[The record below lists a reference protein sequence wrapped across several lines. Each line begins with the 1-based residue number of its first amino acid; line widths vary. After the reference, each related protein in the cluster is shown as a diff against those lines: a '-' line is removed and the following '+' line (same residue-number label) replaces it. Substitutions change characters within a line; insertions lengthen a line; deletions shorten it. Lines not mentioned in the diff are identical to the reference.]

1 MTVLLDTHALLWWT
15 SDPDR
20 LSAPAIRAIELADEV
35 GVAAITWWELAWLV
49 EHQRVV
55 TSIPVRAWIAD
66 LARDVRT
73 LPITPAIALGAAA
86 LPAPFPRDPADRLIY
101 ATAIEI
107 GWRLVS
113 KDRRLHGYDHRGD
126 VVVW

>member
-1 MTVLLDTHALLWWT
+1 MTVLLDTHALVWWT

-20 LSAPAIRAIELADEV
+20 LSAAAIRAIEEADEV

-49 EHQRVV
+49 ERGRLSL
-55 TSIPVRAWIAD
+55 SIPVRAWIAD
-66 LARDVRT
+66 LARNLLT
-73 LPITPAIALGAAA
+73 LPLTPAIAMSAA
-86 LPAPFPRDPADRLIY
+86 LMPDPFPRDPADRLIY
-101 ATAIEI
+101 ATAVEH

-113 KDRRLHGYDHRGD
+113 KDRRFHEHDLGGA